1 VWIGTGCHQ
10 DDDLGVLARD
20 GTHKIANHPC
30 CAHNEWLRAFRAR
43 ITGGGR
49 RGLIALAAA
58 RSGDKCEQD
67 GEQTSEQ
74 N

>member
-1 VWIGTGCHQ
+1 VWIGTGRHQ
-10 DDDLGVLARD
+10 DDDFGVLARD
-20 GTHKIANHPC
+20 RTNKITNHPSG
-30 CAHNEWLRAFRAR
+30 ANNEWLCAFRAR